1 MKQRKGKG
9 AEIESGADLLLAR
22 EDRVWGSQRGDGTS
36 IPHDALRQR
45 RLLCA
50 NDGTMEDDPGWNQ
63 GAMIGW
69 PGDY

>member
-1 MKQRKGKG
+1 MEPTSLRGRIVCG
-9 AEIESGADLLLAR
+9 
-22 EDRVWGSQRGDGTS
+22 GSQRCDGTS

-45 RLLCA
+45 RFFCA

-69 PGDY
+69 PGGDY